1 MRAGFSIPNVVIERL
16 RSCKD
21 VPSVANCLLERSL
34 ELVNTTLGNI
44 QLMDSK
50 TGTLEIA
57 AQRGF
62 HPDFLNFFRQVK
74 AQDGC
79 ACGRV
84 VRYREPTII
93 QDVMLDEEFA
103 PYRKIALRAGFRA
116 VQSTPIISSSG
127 AFVGVVSTHFPTSH
141 RPSNDQMALIK
152 TIAQHA
158 ADQIV
163 RHRSPRTRSNANRFL
178 AALPQADYAL
188 LAPHLRTI
196 SLDRGTILHDAG
208 EPIAHVYFPHSGMI
222 SIIATMRD
230 GATVEI
236 ASLGRA
242 SIICA
247 NAALG
252 SHFAVGRAVVQL
264 PGTASQIAAERLQA
278 AVQKSPAIRELAVRY
293 NDLLLVQVQQS
304 VACNALHR
312 LEQRLCGWLL
322 QSHDCCDGDAVPLT
336 QESLAEMLGV
346 RRTSVTVTASLLQ
359 AQGMINYRR
368 GHIHIADRAAL
379 ERAACECYSTIR
391 GHTDKVFE
399 GWFWKGE
406 SAVPRAI

>member
-1 MRAGFSIPNVVIERL
+1 MRFDSGSQYCALLLRACSNAQDIEVWTKAHRRVWWLRDRRAWTHTPIDNAGTFRVWGHYLSGLVDKTESQEANISKSAMQLGHTDVVIERL

-21 VPSVANCLLERSL
+21 VPSVVNCLLERSL

-74 AQDGC
+74 TQDGC

-222 SIIATMRD
+222 SIVATMRD

-236 ASLGRA
+236 ASLGAPASSARMPRSARISRLAGRWSNCRA
-242 SIICA
+242 PQAKLQPSGYKPPSRRARQSVSLPCATTICCWSRS
-247 NAALG
+247 N
-252 SHFAVGRAVVQL
+252 SR
-264 PGTASQIAAERLQA
+264 
-278 AVQKSPAIRELAVRY
+278 SPAMRCTGWNSDSAGG
-293 NDLLLVQVQQS
+293 S
-304 VACNALHR
+304 CNH
-312 LEQRLCGWLL
+312 
-322 QSHDCCDGDAVPLT
+322 T
-336 QESLAEMLGV
+336 
-346 RRTSVTVTASLLQ
+346 TA
-359 AQGMINYRR
+359 ATAMPY
-368 GHIHIADRAAL
+368 
-379 ERAACECYSTIR
+379 
-391 GHTDKVFE
+391 
-399 GWFWKGE
+399 
-406 SAVPRAI
+406 P